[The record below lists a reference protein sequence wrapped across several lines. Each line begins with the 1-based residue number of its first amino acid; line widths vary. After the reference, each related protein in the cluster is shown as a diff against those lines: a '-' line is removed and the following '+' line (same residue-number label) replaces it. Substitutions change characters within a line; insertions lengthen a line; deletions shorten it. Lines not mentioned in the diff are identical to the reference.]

1 MTPPL
6 SNLLVPSAVQLDLPA
21 QNEAEAIRALTGL
34 LGSNPAVKNAGE
46 LATQVL
52 EREKLSTTAL
62 GHGVAFPHART
73 TLVTDIVVTAGRSR
87 EGVLFRDSGQRVNF
101 LFVIGTPPDRV
112 AQYLAL
118 VGRLARLLRDD
129 ALRAHLLAAA
139 TVEEFLAPLRSA
151 A

>member
-6 SNLLVPSAVQLDLPA
+6 TELLVPSVLDLDLTA
-21 QNEAEAIRALTGL
+21 RDEEDAIRAVTARLSGHP
-34 LGSNPAVKNAGE
+34 SVKDAAR

-52 EREKLSTTAL
+52 EREKLSSTAL

-73 TLVTDIVVTAGRSR
+73 AEVTQIVVAIGRSPG
-87 EGVLFRDSGQRVNF
+87 GVLFRDAPQPVNF

-118 VGRLARLLRDD
+118 VGRLARLLKEEAVR
-129 ALRAHLLAAA
+129 HQLLAATSA
-139 TVEEFLAPLRSA
+139 DEFLTPLRSA
-151 A
+151 G

>member
-6 SNLLVPSAVQLDLPA
+6 TALLVPSLVLLDL
-21 QNEAEAIRALTGL
+21 QAEHEEDAIRAVAGQFA
-34 LGSNPAVKNAGE
+34 GHPAVRDCARFTE
-46 LATQVL
+46 QVL

-73 TLVTDIVVTAGRSR
+73 AEVTDLVVAVGRSR
-87 EGVLFRDSGQRVNF
+87 AGVPFRGSGETVNF

-118 VGRLARLLRDD
+118 VGRLARLLKEE
-129 ALRAHLLAAA
+129 ALRAQLLAATTA
-139 TVEEFLAPLRSA
+139 EAFLLPLQSA
-151 A
+151 G

>member
-6 SNLLVPSAVQLDLPA
+6 SDLLVPSVLQLDLATP
-21 QNEAEAIRALTGL
+21 NEEEAIRTVTTRL
-34 LGSNPAVKNAGE
+34 SSHPAVKDVE
-46 LATQVL
+46 RLATQVL

-73 TLVTDIVVTAGRSR
+73 AEVTQIVVAIGRSR
-87 EGVLFRDSGQRVNF
+87 EGVLFREAGQRVNF

-118 VGRLARLLRDD
+118 VGRLARLLKEETV
-129 ALRAHLLAAA
+129 RAQLLAATTA
-139 TVEEFLAPLRSA
+139 EEFLTPLRSA
-151 A
+151 G

>member
-6 SNLLVPSAVQLDLPA
+6 SDLLVPSVVDLDLHA
-21 QNEAEAIRALTGL
+21 ANEEEAIRAVTGRL
-34 LGSNPAVKNAGE
+34 AHHPGVKDVQR
-46 LATQVL
+46 LAAQVL

-73 TLVTDIVVTAGRSR
+73 PEVTEIVVAVGRSR
-87 EGVLFRDSGQRVNF
+87 EGVVFRASGARVHF

-118 VGRLARLLRDD
+118 VGRLARLLKEEGV
-129 ALRAHLLAAA
+129 RAQLLAAA
-139 TVEEFLAPLRSA
+139 TVDDFLNPLRSA
-151 A
+151 G